1 VKAIQIEEFGG
12 PEVMDLVD
20 LPDPVPAE
28 GETLVTVSRIGV
40 NFSDTH
46 ITNDQYVARQ
56 QLPLV
61 PGIEFVGVTDDG
73 RRVAAVVPNGAY
85 AEKIAAPES
94 VLVPVPDE
102 IDDETAAGILI
113 QGITADGVLSLTANL
128 RPGET
133 VVVGAAAGGTG
144 SLLVQVARSMGA
156 GRIIGLAS
164 GEEKQQLVMDL
175 GADAVVDSR
184 SPDLGEQVRAAAGGD
199 VDVVLEMAGGDSFTQ
214 LLGILAPFGRMVVV
228 GIATREQNEIRTGR
242 LLKNSLTV
250 SGFWL
255 MHLLSRPDLAGES
268 IDRVFKATARGELT
282 PVVSGTFG
290 LSEVRRV
297 HEDIAARKTVGK
309 LLLDPTR

>member
-12 PEVMDLVD
+12 PEVMNLVE
-20 LPDPVPAE
+20 LPDPVLAA
-28 GETLVTVSRIGV
+28 GEALVAVSRVGV

-61 PGIEFVGVTDDG
+61 PGIEFVGATGDG

-85 AEKIAAPES
+85 AEKIAVPEAQ
-94 VLVPVPDE
+94 LVPVPDE
-102 IDDETAAGILI
+102 ISDEQAAGVLI
-113 QGITADGVLSLTANL
+113 QGVTADGVLSINGRL

-144 SLLVQVARSMGA
+144 SLAVQLARSMGA
-156 GRIIGLAS
+156 GRIVGLAS
-164 GEEKQQLVMDL
+164 GEEKQKLVLEL

-184 SPDLGEQVRAAAGGD
+184 SPDLGEEVKEAAGGP
-199 VDVVLEMAGGDSFTQ
+199 VDVVLEMAGGKSFEQ
-214 LLGILAPFGRMVVV
+214 LLQTLGPFGRMVVV
-228 GIATREQNEIRTGR
+228 GIATREQNEIRTGK
-242 LLKNSLTV
+242 LLKSSLDV

-255 MHLLSRPDLAGES
+255 MHLLARPDLAGES
-268 IDRVFKATARGELT
+268 IDRVFKATARGELE

-290 LSEVRRV
+290 LSEVRQV

>member
-1 VKAIQIEEFGG
+1 MKAIQIEEFGG
-12 PEVMDLVD
+12 PEVMNLVE
-20 LPDPVPAE
+20 LPDPVLAA
-28 GETLVTVSRIGV
+28 GEALVAVSRVGV

-61 PGIEFVGVTDDG
+61 PGIEFVGATGDG

-85 AEKIAAPES
+85 AEKIAVPEAQ
-94 VLVPVPDE
+94 LVPVPDE
-102 IDDETAAGILI
+102 ISDEQAAGVLI
-113 QGITADGVLSLTANL
+113 QGVTADGVLSINGRL

-144 SLLVQVARSMGA
+144 SLAVQLARSMGA
-156 GRIIGLAS
+156 GRIVGLAS
-164 GEEKQQLVMDL
+164 GEEKQKLVLEL

-184 SPDLGEQVRAAAGGD
+184 SPDLGEEVKEAAGGP
-199 VDVVLEMAGGDSFTQ
+199 VDVVLEMAGGKSFEQ
-214 LLGILAPFGRMVVV
+214 LLQTLGPFGRMVVV
-228 GIATREQNEIRTGR
+228 GIATREQNEIRTGK
-242 LLKNSLTV
+242 LLKSSLDV

-255 MHLLSRPDLAGES
+255 MHLLARPDLAGES
-268 IDRVFKATARGELT
+268 IDRVFKATARGELE

-290 LSEVRRV
+290 LSEVRQV

>member
-1 VKAIQIEEFGG
+1 MKAIQIEEFGG
-12 PEVMDLVD
+12 PEVMDLVE
-20 LPDPVPAE
+20 LPDPVAGE
-28 GETLVTVSRIGV
+28 GEVLVTINRVGV

-61 PGIEFVGVTDDG
+61 PGIEFVGTVGDG

-85 AEKIAAPES
+85 AEKIAVPDS
-94 VLVPVPDE
+94 VLVDIPDE
-102 IDDETAAGILI
+102 IDDEQAAGIMI
-113 QGITADGVLSLTANL
+113 QGVTADAVLTLTGGL

-144 SLLVQVARSMGA
+144 SLAVQRARSLGA
-156 GRIIGLAS
+156 GRIVGLAS
-164 GEEKQQLVMDL
+164 GEDKQRLVLDL

-184 SPDLGEQVRAAAGGD
+184 SENLADEVREAAGGE
-199 VDVVLEMAGGDSFTQ
+199 VDLVLEMAGGKSFDHLMRT
-214 LLGILAPFGRMVVV
+214 IRPFGRMVVV

-255 MHLLSRPDLAGES
+255 MHLLARPELARDS
-268 IDRVFKATARGELT
+268 IDRVFGATARGELKA
-282 PVVSGTFG
+282 VVGGTYG
-290 LSEVRRV
+290 LSEAREV
-297 HEDIAARKTVGK
+297 HREIAGRKTVGK